1 MKSTYFALHQKVQEN
16 DVKAFQKLF
25 DLLWERLYVFAH
37 SVLMNEEVAKDIVQ
51 EVWIDYWNRRKA
63 IKNICIESY
72 LFRAVRYRA
81 YNYLRDSALNTVQIE
96 VIETLTSESD
106 VILQEDFESTEKKIT
121 NILKNLP
128 HRCREIFTLSREE
141 GMSNTDIATYFGIS
155 KRTVENQIT
164 FALKK
169 IREGLLSFL

>member
-1 MKSTYFALHQKVQEN
+1 MKSTYFSLHQKVQEN

-63 IKNICIESY
+63 IKNICVESY

-128 HRCREIFTLSREE
+128 HRCREIFTLSRGRNE
-141 GMSNTDIATYFGIS
+141 
-155 KRTVENQIT
+155 
-164 FALKK
+164 
-169 IREGLLSFL
+169 